1 MKNPWID
8 TTSEIYNGERI
19 IVATADLKY
28 IKNLLNSKK
37 YPPVDKVNDD
47 ANKETKKAAKE
58 KYKLQLNVYP
68 QHFVGDIDN
77 AKIIILSLNPGYSPE
92 YYNAYKNSTNKDGTN
107 YEQTIKKNLEMERP
121 FFHAFELANE
131 SDLGY
136 WGNKMKCWVEDH
148 DEKDYE
154 KDNKKYNKK
163 IIKSLKKITKNI
175 ALAEFFPYHSISYNG
190 MYDKLGKGTSSNSN
204 RKIKDYLPTQKFL
217 FEKIK
222 KRIDDKNDKV
232 IIILTR
238 SFAKWYEAI
247 PELKNYENC
256 FEVNNPNHPSLKP
269 ENILKV
275 TRVSVESKINTL
287 LNELNKEVQTRK
299 Q

>member
-1 MKNPWID
+1 MENPWKN
-8 TTSEIYNGERI
+8 TTSEIYNGEEI

-28 IKNLLNSKK
+28 IKKLLNSKK
-37 YPPVDKVNDD
+37 YPPVDKVDDD
-47 ANKETKKAAKE
+47 ADEKIKKSAKE
-58 KYKLQLNVYP
+58 KYKLRLNVYP

-77 AKIIILSLNPGYSPE
+77 AKIIILSLNPGYDTK
-92 YYNAYKNSTNKDGTN
+92 YYNAYKNSINNNGIN
-107 YEQTIKKNLEMERP
+107 YEQIIKENLEMKRP

-136 WGNKMKCWVEDH
+136 WGNKMKCWVEGYD
-148 DEKDYE
+148 K
-154 KDNKKYNKK
+154 KDNEEL
-163 IIKSLKKITKNI
+163 IESLKKITKDI

-190 MYDKLGKGTSSNSN
+190 MYDKLGKGTSPNSN

-222 KRIDDKNDKV
+222 KRIDDKNNEV

-247 PELKNYENC
+247 EGLRDYKLCY
-256 FEVNNPNHPSLKP
+256 EVNNTRNFSLNPAQIFKVHRDSV
-269 ENILKV
+269 EDKLKSIILK
-275 TRVSVESKINTL
+275 
-287 LNELNKEVQTRK
+287 
-299 Q
+299 

>member
-1 MKNPWID
+1 MENPWID
-8 TTSEIYNGERI
+8 TTSEIYNGEEI

-28 IKNLLNSKK
+28 IKKLLNSKK
-37 YPPVDKVNDD
+37 YPPVDKVDDD
-47 ANKETKKAAKE
+47 ASEETKKAAEE
-58 KYKLQLNVYP
+58 KYKLQLSVYP
-68 QHFVGDIDN
+68 QHFVGNIDK
-77 AKIIILSLNPGYSPE
+77 AKIIILSLNPGYSTE
-92 YYNAYKNSTNKDGTN
+92 YYDAYKNRINKNDTK
-107 YEQTIKKNLEMERP
+107 YEQTIKENLEMVRP
-121 FFHAFELANE
+121 FFHAFELSNE

-136 WGNKMKCWVEDH
+136 WGNKMKCWVEDY
-148 DEKDYE
+148 DK
-154 KDNKKYNKK
+154 KDNKK
-163 IIKSLKKITKNI
+163 IIESLKKITENI

>member
-1 MKNPWID
+1 MENPWID
-8 TTSEIYNGERI
+8 TTSEVYNGEEI

-28 IKNLLNSKK
+28 IKKLLDSKK
-37 YPPVDKVNDD
+37 YPPVDKVDDD
-47 ANKETKKAAKE
+47 ANEKTKKAAKE
-58 KYKLQLNVYP
+58 KYKLQLSVYP
-68 QHFVGDIDN
+68 QHFVGNIDK
-77 AKIIILSLNPGYSPE
+77 AEIIILSLNPGYSTE
-92 YYNAYKNSTNKDGTN
+92 YHDAYKTNTN
-107 YEQTIKKNLEMERP
+107 YKETIKENLEMKQP

-136 WGNKMKCWVEDH
+136 WGNKMKCWVEDY
-148 DEKDYE
+148 DK
-154 KDNKKYNKK
+154 KDNEEL
-163 IIKSLKKITKNI
+163 IESLKKIAENI

-247 PELKNYENC
+247 EGLRDYKHCY
-256 FEVNNPNHPSLKP
+256 EVNNTRNFSLNPAQIYKVHRDSV
-269 ENILKV
+269 EDELKGKILK
-275 TRVSVESKINTL
+275 
-287 LNELNKEVQTRK
+287 
-299 Q
+299 

>member
-1 MKNPWID
+1 MENPWID
-8 TTSEIYNGERI
+8 TTLEIYNGEEI

-28 IKNLLNSKK
+28 IKKLLNSKK
-37 YPPVDKVNDD
+37 YPPVDKVDDD
-47 ANKETKKAAKE
+47 ASEETKKAAEE
-58 KYKLQLNVYP
+58 KYKLQLSVYP
-68 QHFVGDIDN
+68 QHFVGNIDK
-77 AKIIILSLNPGYSPE
+77 AKIIILSLNPGYSTE
-92 YYNAYKNSTNKDGTN
+92 YYDAYKNRINKNGTK
-107 YEQTIKKNLEMERP
+107 YEQTIKENLEMVRP
-121 FFHAFELANE
+121 FFHAFELSNE

-136 WGNKMKCWVEDH
+136 WGNKMKCWVEDY
-148 DEKDYE
+148 DK
-154 KDNKKYNKK
+154 KDNKK
-163 IIKSLKKITKNI
+163 IIESLKKITENI

-256 FEVNNPNHPSLKP
+256 YEVNNPNHPSLKP

>member
-1 MKNPWID
+1 MENPWKN
-8 TTSEIYNGERI
+8 TTSEIYNGEEI

-28 IKNLLNSKK
+28 IKKLLNSKK
-37 YPPVDKVNDD
+37 YPPVDKVDDD
-47 ANKETKKAAKE
+47 AKGKTKKAAKE
-58 KYKLQLNVYP
+58 KYKLRLNVYP

-77 AKIIILSLNPGYSPE
+77 AKIIILSLNPGYSTE
-92 YYNAYKNSTNKDGTN
+92 YYDAYKNITNKNGTN
-107 YEQTIKKNLEMERP
+107 YEQIIKENLEMKQP

-136 WGNKMKCWVEDH
+136 WGNKMKCWVEGYD
-148 DEKDYE
+148 K
-154 KDNKKYNKK
+154 KDNEEL
-163 IIKSLKKITKNI
+163 IESLKKITEDI

-190 MYDKLGKGTSSNSN
+190 MYDKLGKGTSPNSN

-222 KRIDDKNDKV
+222 KRIDDKNDEV

-247 PELKNYENC
+247 EGL
-256 FEVNNPNHPSLKP
+256 
-269 ENILKV
+269 I
-275 TRVSVESKINTL
+275 TL
-287 LNELNKEVQTRK
+287 GIFH
-299 Q
+299 

>member
-1 MKNPWID
+1 MENPWID
-8 TTSEIYNGERI
+8 TTSEIYNGEKI

-28 IKNLLNSKK
+28 IKKLLNSKK
-37 YPPVDKVNDD
+37 YPPVDKVDDD
-47 ANKETKKAAKE
+47 ADEKIKKSAKE
-58 KYKLQLNVYP
+58 KYKLRLNVYP

-77 AKIIILSLNPGYSPE
+77 AKIIILSLNPGYDTK
-92 YYNAYKNSTNKDGTN
+92 YYNAYKNSINNNGIN
-107 YEQTIKKNLEMERP
+107 YEQIIKENLEMKRP

-136 WGNKMKCWVEDH
+136 WGNKMKCWVEGYD
-148 DEKDYE
+148 K
-154 KDNKKYNKK
+154 KDNEEL
-163 IIKSLKKITKNI
+163 IESLKKITKDI

-190 MYDKLGKGTSSNSN
+190 MYDKLGKGTSPNSN

-222 KRIDDKNDKV
+222 KRIDDKNNEV

-247 PELKNYENC
+247 EGLRDYKLCY
-256 FEVNNPNHPSLKP
+256 EVNNTRNFSLNPAQIFKVHRDSV
-269 ENILKV
+269 EDKLKSIILK
-275 TRVSVESKINTL
+275 
-287 LNELNKEVQTRK
+287 
-299 Q
+299 

>member
-1 MKNPWID
+1 MENPWID
-8 TTSEIYNGERI
+8 TTSEIYNDEEI

-28 IKNLLNSKK
+28 IKKLLDSKK
-37 YPPVDKVNDD
+37 YPPVDKVDDD
-47 ANKETKKAAKE
+47 ANEKTKKAAKE
-58 KYKLQLNVYP
+58 KYKLRLNVYP

-77 AKIIILSLNPGYSPE
+77 AKIIILSLNPGYSTE
-92 YYNAYKNSTNKDGTN
+92 YYDAYKNSTY
-107 YEQTIKKNLEMERP
+107 YEQIIKENLEMKQP

-136 WGNKMKCWVEDH
+136 WGNKMKCWVEGYD
-148 DEKDYE
+148 K
-154 KDNKKYNKK
+154 KDNEEL
-163 IIKSLKKITKNI
+163 IDSLKKITKDI

-190 MYDKLGKGTSSNSN
+190 MYDKLGKGTSPNSN

-222 KRIDDKNDKV
+222 KRIDDKNDEV

-247 PELKNYENC
+247 EGLRDYKHCY
-256 FEVNNPNHPSLKP
+256 EVNNTRNFSLNPAQIFKVHRDSV
-269 ENILKV
+269 EDKLKSIILK
-275 TRVSVESKINTL
+275 
-287 LNELNKEVQTRK
+287 
-299 Q
+299 

>member
-1 MKNPWID
+1 MENPWKN
-8 TTSEIYNGERI
+8 TTSEIYNGEEI

-28 IKNLLNSKK
+28 IKKLLNSKK
-37 YPPVDKVNDD
+37 YPPLDKVDDD
-47 ANKETKKAAKE
+47 AKGKTKKAAKE
-58 KYKLQLNVYP
+58 KYKLRLNVYP

-77 AKIIILSLNPGYSPE
+77 AKIIILSLNPGYSTE
-92 YYNAYKNSTNKDGTN
+92 YYDAYKNITNKNGTN
-107 YEQTIKKNLEMERP
+107 YEQIIKENLEMKQP

-136 WGNKMKCWVEDH
+136 WGNKMKCWVEGYD
-148 DEKDYE
+148 K
-154 KDNKKYNKK
+154 KDNEEL
-163 IIKSLKKITKNI
+163 IESLKKITEDI

-190 MYDKLGKGTSSNSN
+190 MYDKLGKGTSPNSN

-222 KRIDDKNDKV
+222 KRIDDKNDEV

-247 PELKNYENC
+247 EGLRDYKHCY
-256 FEVNNPNHPSLKP
+256 EVNNTRNFSLNPAQIYKVHRDSV
-269 ENILKV
+269 EDELKGIILK
-275 TRVSVESKINTL
+275 
-287 LNELNKEVQTRK
+287 
-299 Q
+299 

>member
-1 MKNPWID
+1 MENPWKN
-8 TTSEIYNGERI
+8 TTSEIYNGEEI

-28 IKNLLNSKK
+28 IKKLLNSKK
-37 YPPVDKVNDD
+37 YPPVDKVDDD
-47 ANKETKKAAKE
+47 ANEETKKAAKE
-58 KYKLQLNVYP
+58 KYKLRLNVHP

-77 AKIIILSLNPGYSPE
+77 AEIIILSLNPGYSTE
-92 YYNAYKNSTNKDGTN
+92 YYDAYKNSTNKNGTK
-107 YEQTIKKNLEMERP
+107 YEQTIKENLEMEKP

-136 WGNKMKCWVEDH
+136 WGNKMKCWVEGYD
-148 DEKDYE
+148 K
-154 KDNKKYNKK
+154 KDNEEL
-163 IIKSLKKITKNI
+163 IESLKKITENI

-222 KRIDDKNDKV
+222 KRINDKNDKV

-247 PELKNYENC
+247 EGLRDYKLCY
-256 FEVNNPNHPSLKP
+256 EVNNTRNFSLNPAQIYKVHR
-269 ENILKV
+269 ESVEDKLKDIILK
-275 TRVSVESKINTL
+275 
-287 LNELNKEVQTRK
+287 
-299 Q
+299 

>member
-1 MKNPWID
+1 MENPWKD
-8 TTSEIYNGERI
+8 TTSERNNGEEI

-28 IKNLLNSKK
+28 IKKLLNSKK
-37 YPPVDKVNDD
+37 YPPVDKVDDD
-47 ANKETKKAAKE
+47 AKGKTKKAAKE
-58 KYKLQLNVYP
+58 KYKLRLNVYP

-77 AKIIILSLNPGYSPE
+77 AKIIILSLNPGYSTE
-92 YYNAYKNSTNKDGTN
+92 YYDAYKNITNKNGTN
-107 YEQTIKKNLEMERP
+107 YEQIIKENLEMKQP

-136 WGNKMKCWVEDH
+136 WGNKMKCWVEGYD
-148 DEKDYE
+148 K
-154 KDNKKYNKK
+154 KDNEEL
-163 IIKSLKKITKNI
+163 IESLKKITEDI

-190 MYDKLGKGTSSNSN
+190 MYDKLGEGTSLNSN

-217 FEKIK
+217 FKKIK
-222 KRIDDKNDKV
+222 KRIDDKNDKL

-256 FEVNNPNHPSLKP
+256 FEVNNPNNPSLKP
-269 ENILKV
+269 KNILKV
-275 TRVSVESKINTL
+275 TRISVESEINNL
-287 LNELNKEVQTRK
+287 LNDLNKEVQT
-299 Q
+299 QE

>member
-1 MKNPWID
+1 MENPWID
-8 TTSEIYNGERI
+8 TTLEIYNGEEI

-28 IKNLLNSKK
+28 IKKLLNSKK
-37 YPPVDKVNDD
+37 YPPVDKVDDD
-47 ANKETKKAAKE
+47 ASEETKKAAEE
-58 KYKLQLNVYP
+58 KYKLQLSVYP
-68 QHFVGDIDN
+68 QHFVGNIDK
-77 AKIIILSLNPGYSPE
+77 AKIIILSLNPGYSTE
-92 YYNAYKNSTNKDGTN
+92 YYDAYKNRINKNGTK
-107 YEQTIKKNLEMERP
+107 YEQTIKENLEMVRP
-121 FFHAFELANE
+121 FFHAFELSNE

-136 WGNKMKCWVEDH
+136 WGNKMKCWVEDY
-148 DEKDYE
+148 DK
-154 KDNKKYNKK
+154 KDNKK
-163 IIKSLKKITKNI
+163 IIESLKKITENI

-222 KRIDDKNDKV
+222 KRIDDKNDEV

>member
-1 MKNPWID
+1 MENPWKN
-8 TTSEIYNGERI
+8 TTSEIYNGEEI

-28 IKNLLNSKK
+28 IKKLLNSKK
-37 YPPVDKVNDD
+37 YPPVDKVDDD
-47 ANKETKKAAKE
+47 AKGKTKKAAKE
-58 KYKLQLNVYP
+58 KYKLRLNVYP

-77 AKIIILSLNPGYSPE
+77 AKIIILSLNPGYSTE
-92 YYNAYKNSTNKDGTN
+92 YYDAYKNITNKNGTN
-107 YEQTIKKNLEMERP
+107 YEQIIKENLEMKQP

-136 WGNKMKCWVEDH
+136 WRNKMKCWVEGYD
-148 DEKDYE
+148 K
-154 KDNKKYNKK
+154 KDNEEL
-163 IIKSLKKITKNI
+163 IESLKKITEDI

-190 MYDKLGKGTSSNSN
+190 MYDKLGKGTSPNSN

-222 KRIDDKNDKV
+222 KRIDDKNDEV

-247 PELKNYENC
+247 EGLRDYKHCY
-256 FEVNNPNHPSLKP
+256 EVNNTRNFSLNPAQIYKVHRDSV
-269 ENILKV
+269 EDELKGIILK
-275 TRVSVESKINTL
+275 
-287 LNELNKEVQTRK
+287 
-299 Q
+299 

>member
-47 ANKETKKAAKE
+47 ANKE
-58 KYKLQLNVYP
+58 LRLNVYP

-77 AKIIILSLNPGYSPE
+77 ARIIILSLNPGYSTE
-92 YYNAYKNSTNKDGTN
+92 YYDAYKNKTE
-107 YEQTIKKNLEMERP
+107 YEQTIKENLEMENP
-121 FFHAFELANE
+121 FFHAFELAND

-136 WGNKMKCWVEDH
+136 WGNKMKCWVEGYD
-148 DEKDYE
+148 K
-154 KDNKKYNKK
+154 KDNEE
-163 IIKSLKKITKNI
+163 IIESLKKITEKI

-190 MYDKLGKGTSSNSN
+190 MYDKLGKGTSPNSN

-222 KRIDDKNDKV
+222 KRIADKNDKV

-247 PELKNYENC
+247 EGLRDYKHCY
-256 FEVNNPNHPSLKP
+256 EVNNTRNFSLNP
-269 ENILKV
+269 AQIYKV
-275 TRVSVESKINTL
+275 HRDSVEDELRKIIS
-287 LNELNKEVQTRK
+287 
-299 Q
+299 

>member
-1 MKNPWID
+1 MENPWKN
-8 TTSEIYNGERI
+8 TTSEIYNGEEI

-28 IKNLLNSKK
+28 IKKLLNSKK
-37 YPPVDKVNDD
+37 YPPVDKVDDD
-47 ANKETKKAAKE
+47 AKGKTKKAAKE
-58 KYKLQLNVYP
+58 KYKLRLNVYP

-77 AKIIILSLNPGYSPE
+77 AKIIILSLNPGYSTE
-92 YYNAYKNSTNKDGTN
+92 YYDAYKNITNKNGTN
-107 YEQTIKKNLEMERP
+107 YEQIMKENLEMKQP

-136 WGNKMKCWVEDH
+136 WGNKMKCWVEGYD
-148 DEKDYE
+148 K
-154 KDNKKYNKK
+154 KDNEEL
-163 IIKSLKKITKNI
+163 IESLKKITEDI

-190 MYDKLGKGTSSNSN
+190 MYDKLGKGTSPNSN

-222 KRIDDKNDKV
+222 KRIDDKNDEV

-247 PELKNYENC
+247 EGLRDYKHCY
-256 FEVNNPNHPSLKP
+256 EVNNTRNFSLNPAQIYKVHRDSV
-269 ENILKV
+269 EDELKGIILK
-275 TRVSVESKINTL
+275 
-287 LNELNKEVQTRK
+287 
-299 Q
+299 

>member
-1 MKNPWID
+1 MENPWID
-8 TTSEIYNGERI
+8 TTSKIYNGEKI

-28 IKNLLNSKK
+28 IKKLLNSKK
-37 YPPVDKVNDD
+37 YPPVDKVDDD
-47 ANKETKKAAKE
+47 ANEKTKKAAKE
-58 KYKLQLNVYP
+58 KYKLRLNVYP

-77 AKIIILSLNPGYSPE
+77 AKIIILSLNPGYDTK
-92 YYNAYKNSTNKDGTN
+92 YYNAYKNSINNNGIN
-107 YEQTIKKNLEMERP
+107 YEQIIKENLEMKRP

-136 WGNKMKCWVEDH
+136 WGNKMKCWVEGYD
-148 DEKDYE
+148 K
-154 KDNKKYNKK
+154 KDNEEL
-163 IIKSLKKITKNI
+163 IESLKKITKDI

-190 MYDKLGKGTSSNSN
+190 MYDKLGKGTSPNSN

-222 KRIDDKNDKV
+222 KRIDDKNNEV

-247 PELKNYENC
+247 EGLRDYKLCY
-256 FEVNNPNHPSLKP
+256 EVNNTRNFSLNPAQIFKVHRDSV
-269 ENILKV
+269 EDKLKSIILK
-275 TRVSVESKINTL
+275 
-287 LNELNKEVQTRK
+287 
-299 Q
+299 

>member
-1 MKNPWID
+1 MENPWID
-8 TTSEIYNGERI
+8 TASEIYNGEKI
-19 IVATADLKY
+19 IVSTADQKY
-28 IKNLLNSKK
+28 IKKLLNSKK
-37 YPPVDKVNDD
+37 YPPVDKVDDD
-47 ANKETKKAAKE
+47 ASEETKKAAEE
-58 KYKLQLNVYP
+58 KYKLQLSVYP
-68 QHFVGDIDN
+68 QHFVGNIDK
-77 AKIIILSLNPGYSPE
+77 AKIIILSLNPGYSTE
-92 YYNAYKNSTNKDGTN
+92 YYDAYKNRINKNGTK
-107 YEQTIKKNLEMERP
+107 YEQTIKENLEMVRP
-121 FFHAFELANE
+121 FFHAFELSNE

-136 WGNKMKCWVEDH
+136 WGNKMKCWVEDY
-148 DEKDYE
+148 DK
-154 KDNKKYNKK
+154 KDNKK
-163 IIKSLKKITKNI
+163 IIESLKKITENI